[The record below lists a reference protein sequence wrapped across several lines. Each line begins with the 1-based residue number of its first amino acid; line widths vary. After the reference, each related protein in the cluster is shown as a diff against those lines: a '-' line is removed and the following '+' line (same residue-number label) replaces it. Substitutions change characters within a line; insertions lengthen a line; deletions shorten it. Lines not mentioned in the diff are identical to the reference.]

1 MGTNIPGIAEPIDG
15 DGPIVL
21 LGANGSG
28 KTRLAVQLAQ
38 NGTAEFIPA
47 LRNIA
52 IPDQIPN
59 WTLQMATNELQNRAN
74 QRRNTYWEMVPDIDA
89 LFGKLWSSHAVEAMR
104 VYDHV
109 LQGAPPDELPDTV
122 LTKTK
127 ELWKVVFPGRTITF
141 TDFTAR
147 VTNDYLGAATYT
159 AKHMSDGER
168 TGLYLAGRVFD
179 SQHSLVVVDEPETH
193 FHSRLAVRFWD
204 ALESLSP
211 SKRFVYVT
219 HDLSF
224 ALSRRDAKIILV
236 RPNQPPELMDSKTG
250 LPSDDVASIL
260 GAASFSVYASRL
272 VFCEGREEKS
282 LDQELLRAW
291 FNDRETALIP
301 VGGCD
306 SVKRCTAAFQTRSI
320 VSGFV
325 ATGIIDRDHWPDEV
339 LSNLANVHVLPV
351 HEIESLYVLKPVFAA
366 IAIHAGHKPET
377 VDGLYANAFAGFK
390 QQMSGALANKL
401 ICERFKARSLMLI
414 ERAFATKVDF
424 NDKGALRKVLIAE
437 IPRTQ
442 PVTEPQ
448 TIWNDE
454 EARVSAALATDDP
467 TLFLKTLPGKPLVGP
482 AASSLGLTKER
493 YCELV
498 KIGLGGA
505 SDIAFQA
512 LHAALEAALNPYLPP
527 RRVS

>member
-1 MGTNIPGIAEPIDG
+1 MATNIPGIAEPIDG

-38 NGTAEFIPA
+38 SGAAEFIPA

-59 WTLQMATNELQNRAN
+59 WTLQTATNELLNRTN
-74 QRRNTYWEMVPDIDA
+74 QRRNSYWELVQDIDA

-104 VYDHV
+104 VYEHV
-109 LQGAPPDELPDTV
+109 LQGTPPDELPETV

-141 TDFTAR
+141 TDFTAK
-147 VTNDYLGAATYT
+147 VTNDYLGAASYT

-179 SQHSLVVVDEPETH
+179 SQHPLVVVDEPETH

-236 RPNQPPELMDSKTG
+236 RPNQPPELMDSGTG

-306 SVKRCTAAFQTRSI
+306 SVKRCTAAFQTRSV

-325 ATGIIDRDHWPDEV
+325 ASGIIDRDHWPDDMLANV
-339 LSNLANVHVLPV
+339 ANVHVLPV
-351 HEIESLYVLKPVFAA
+351 HEIESLYVLKSVYAA
-366 IAIHAGHKPET
+366 VAIHAGHKLET
-377 VDGLYANAFAGFK
+377 IDGLYANAFAGFK
-390 QQMSGALANKL
+390 QQMLGPMANKL

-414 ERAFATKVDF
+414 ERAFSTSVDF
-424 NDKGALRKVLIAE
+424 KDRDALRNVLVTE
-437 IPRTQ
+437 IPQTL
-442 PVTEPQ
+442 PVTSPG
-448 TIWNDE
+448 TIWAEE
-454 EARVSAALATDDP
+454 EARVAAALASNDP
-467 TLFLKTLPGKPLVGP
+467 DVFLKTLPGKPLVGP
-482 AASSLGLTKER
+482 AAKTLGLTKER
-493 YCELV
+493 YCDLV
-498 KIGLGGA
+498 KVGLGN
-505 SDIAFQA
+505 STDPAFQA
-512 LHAALEAALNPYLPP
+512 LHTALEVALTPHLPP
-527 RRVS
+527 RRTS